1 MQFDWL
7 KRRDFVTFIG
17 GAAAVW
23 SLPARSQQSP
33 RMRRIGVLISV
44 AESDPEGRRAVQALL
59 QGLQELGWRRGTN
72 LEIDVRYGDR
82 NGERIAAIAKELVAK
97 QPEVLQ
103 VMSTPGTAAVLKE
116 TGTIPV
122 VFSTVSDPVG
132 AGFVQSLPHP
142 GGNATGFINIEAS
155 MGGKWLGY

>member
-7 KRRDFVTFIG
+7 KRRDFVTFLG

-44 AESDPEGRRAVQALL
+44 ARSDPEGRRAVQALL

-72 LEIDVRYGDR
+72 LEIDVRYGDS
-82 NGERIAAIAKELVAK
+82 NGERIAAIRE
-97 QPEVLQ
+97 
-103 VMSTPGTAAVLKE
+103 
-116 TGTIPV
+116 
-122 VFSTVSDPVG
+122 
-132 AGFVQSLPHP
+132 
-142 GGNATGFINIEAS
+142 ATGRKATGGAAS
-155 MGGKWLGY
+155 DEHAGHRRGPQRDGYDSGGVFDGVRSGGSRFRPKPPTSGRQRHGIYQY